1 MKRFIVK
8 SLLIETPYNVKKI
21 SIQTLIRK
29 GIPSIKI
36 LGIPNQKSIEISSKI
51 QSVFIS
57 NQIQLPFENIQI
69 NISPS
74 GIKHYYNYLDFSIF
88 ASLLFALNEDLKNIP
103 PEFIENSIFLGE
115 INLFGEVEYSE
126 SFIPHII
133 LSYNNGFRNI
143 FLPKQS
149 LEDTLVL
156 ENLNYYFIK
165 NIKDLINKNFKPEKG
180 KKNIIQIYTP
190 KKELEI
196 PEKLL
201 KLLPIAI
208 SGKHPVLILENHK
221 LNKSFL
227 LEQMEF
233 LFPELDR
240 NEILQIL
247 LFHSKHKEMKRPYTK
262 LNPSITKKEI
272 LGDSNCSGLLLENQ
286 YGILFLED
294 LQNFDRNVLL
304 LFKEILEK
312 KEIKIR
318 YKNGEEILIENNFW
332 FFFSAQTC
340 ACGNYL
346 SKEKECICN
355 QRKILDYIKKFIIL
369 LKYQIDLFFYINHN
383 KIVILREKEIQ
394 ILKDQIKRSIEIQ
407 KKRFE
412 NENFKFNSLITLD
425 KIEEY
430 CLFDSKQTKEYFEE
444 ILSNSFYEKKIQL
457 KISRT
462 IADFKEH
469 ILITKE
475 DLIEANEYR
484 KILSLYEPIN
494 LPISKL
500 KE

>member
-1 MKRFIVK
+1 MKTSVVK
-8 SLLIETPYNVKKI
+8 SLLIETPTNIKKI

-51 QSVFIS
+51 QSVLIS
-57 NQIQLPFENIQI
+57 NQILVPYESIQI
-69 NISPS
+69 NFSPS
-74 GIKHYYNYLDFSIF
+74 GIKHYFNYLDFSIF
-88 ASLLFALNEDLKNIP
+88 ASLLFAINDNLKNISS
-103 PEFIENSIFLGE
+103 EFIENSIFLGE
-115 INLFGEVEYSE
+115 VNLFGEVEYSE
-126 SFIPHII
+126 SLIPII
-133 LSYNNGFRNI
+133 IHSYNKGFKNI
-143 FLPKQS
+143 FLPAQNLEES
-149 LEDTLVL
+149 LAL

-165 NIKDLINKNFKPEKG
+165 NIKDLINNNYKSENG
-180 KKNIIQIYTP
+180 RKNIIHIYTP

-208 SGKHPVLILENHK
+208 SGKHSVLLLENQK

-227 LEQMEF
+227 LEQIESF
-233 LFPELDR
+233 FPELDR

-247 LFHSKHKEMKRPYTK
+247 LLHSKHTEIKRPYTK
-262 LNPSITKKEI
+262 LNSSITKKEI

-286 YGILFLED
+286 YGVLFLED
-294 LQNFDRNVLL
+294 IQNFDRKIIL

-312 KEIKIR
+312 NELKIR

-340 ACGNYL
+340 PCGNYL

-355 QRKILDYIKKFIIL
+355 QRKIVDYIKKFITL
-369 LKYQIDLFFYINHN
+369 LKYQIELFFYNNHN
-383 KIVILREKEIQ
+383 KIIILREKELQKI
-394 ILKDQIKRSIEIQ
+394 KDQIKKSLEIQ
-407 KKRFE
+407 KKRFQ
-412 NENFKFNSLITLD
+412 NEKFKFNSLIPLD

-430 CLFDSKQTKEYFEE
+430 CLFDSKQTKEDFEE

-462 IADFKEH
+462 IADLKEH
-469 ILITKE
+469 TLITKE